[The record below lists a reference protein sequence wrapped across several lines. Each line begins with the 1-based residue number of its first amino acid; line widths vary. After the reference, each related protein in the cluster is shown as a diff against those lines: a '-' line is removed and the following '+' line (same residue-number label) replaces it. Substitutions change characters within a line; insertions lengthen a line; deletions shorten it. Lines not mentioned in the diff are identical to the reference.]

1 MFIISRQ
8 LWCYGLLSTIRTSG
22 AYHYFLPAVFVFVL
36 VGEFVNVSVSVFVF
50 VDVPLLVA
58 LFVMVGLLVL
68 VIPRVFMVSRKND
81 SRRTYLKWWWCWAR
95 HSCLPGQKSAAC
107 SEARLLQRLLLCTE
121 EMWICRIFHLFCK
134 DNATTHLR
142 MPGCRRRPGP
152 QERGVWRLIAG
163 GGGKISETCQELE
176 EAVVQ

>member
-81 SRRTYLKWWWCWAR
+81 SRRTYLK
-95 HSCLPGQKSAAC
+95 
-107 SEARLLQRLLLCTE
+107 
-121 EMWICRIFHLFCK
+121 
-134 DNATTHLR
+134 
-142 MPGCRRRPGP
+142 
-152 QERGVWRLIAG
+152 
-163 GGGKISETCQELE
+163 
-176 EAVVQ
+176 